1 MKKMTV
7 EEVIDKLAN
16 TKIYTRGRGIEVIN
30 KIYPIIQE
38 LKCELKEY
46 SVFPFFELIK
56 YEDNPMLFLK
66 PYYSMHV
73 FSSSDLKEMTP
84 EEILDIEFE
93 DKKEDNPD
101 FEMIEMP
108 FRVGDKVSFM
118 IDNRVYED
126 VITKI
131 DVKLSRYLNGNRL
144 IDYIFKTDAK
154 TIYSKDELFHTTEE
168 LLNKLKENR
177 IIKSKD

>member
-7 EEVIDKLAN
+7 EEAIDKLSN

-30 KIYPIIQE
+30 KIHPIIQE

-93 DKKEDNPD
+93 DKNDKNEDNMD
-101 FEMIEMP
+101 FTMIEMP
-108 FRVGDKVSFM
+108 FRVGDKVSFLL
-118 IDNRVYED
+118 DNRVHED
-126 VITKI
+126 VIQNINI
-131 DVKLSRYLNGNRL
+131 DVKFLSDGKRDVKYWFLT
-144 IDYIFKTDAK
+144 DTKTLLEG
-154 TIYSKDELFHTTEE
+154 ELFHTTEE
-168 LLNKLKENR
+168 LLNDLKNKT
-177 IIKSKD
+177 IITR

>member
-1 MKKMTV
+1 MTV

-30 KIYPIIQE
+30 KIHPIIQE

-56 YEDNPMLFLK
+56 YEDNPILFLK
-66 PYYSMHV
+66 PYYSMHL

-84 EEILDIEFE
+84 EEILDIEFD

-101 FEMIEMP
+101 FEKIDMP
-108 FRVGDKVSFM
+108 FRVGDKVSFLL
-118 IDNRVYED
+118 DNRVHED
-126 VITKI
+126 VIQNINI
-131 DVKLSRYLNGNRL
+131 DVKFLSDGKREVKYWF
-144 IDYIFKTDAK
+144 ITDTKTLLEG
-154 TIYSKDELFHTTEE
+154 ELFHTTEE
-168 LLNKLKENR
+168 LLNDLKNKTINYETR
-177 IIKSKD
+177 

>member
-16 TKIYTRGRGIEVIN
+16 TKIYTRGRGVEVIN
-30 KIYPIIQE
+30 KIYPLLSKPE
-38 LKCELKEY
+38 FKVKEY
-46 SVFPFFELIK
+46 DTFPFFELIK
-56 YEDNPMLFLK
+56 EEGDSSMLHLK
-66 PYYSMHV
+66 PYYSMYV
-73 FSSSDLKEMTP
+73 FSTCEFKEMTP

-118 IDNRVYED
+118 LNNHIYED
-126 VITKI
+126 VIQNVDI
-131 DVKLSRYLNGNRL
+131 NVKFLSNGERNVKYWFL
-144 IDYIFKTDAK
+144 TNDKNFLKE
-154 TIYSKDELFHTTEE
+154 ELFHTTEE
-168 LLNKLKENR
+168 LLDNLKNKTV
-177 IIKSKD
+177 IKS

>member
-30 KIYPIIQE
+30 KIHPIIQE

-56 YEDNPMLFLK
+56 YEDNPILFLK
-66 PYYSMHV
+66 PYYSMHL

-84 EEILDIEFE
+84 EEILDIEFD

-101 FEMIEMP
+101 FEKIDMP
-108 FRVGDKVSFM
+108 FRVGDKVSFLL
-118 IDNRVYED
+118 DNRVHED
-126 VITKI
+126 VIQNINI
-131 DVKLSRYLNGNRL
+131 DVKFLSDGKREVKYWF
-144 IDYIFKTDAK
+144 ITDTKTLLEG
-154 TIYSKDELFHTTEE
+154 ELFHTTEE
-168 LLNKLKENR
+168 LLNDLKNKTINYETR
-177 IIKSKD
+177 